1 MVTSFSSAL
10 RLATCSAFAE
20 TSTAV
25 TSALGSDLASEIAMH
40 PEPVPISIIFKG
52 LEVSATVVSTQ
63 STSSSV
69 SGRGMST
76 FSSTKKR

>member
-1 MVTSFSSAL
+1 MVTPFSSAS
-10 RLATCSAFAE
+10 RRATCRAFAE
-20 TSTAV
+20 TSTAI
-25 TSALGSDLASEIAMH
+25 TSALGSDFANEIAIH
-40 PEPVPISIIFKG
+40 PEPVPISIIFNG
-52 LEVSATVVSTQ
+52 LEVSATVTSTQ